1 VEEARMSERDVV
13 KLSPQLRQELDAVEA
28 SSQVEVIVELQPV
41 EMPKAASR
49 QERMAAMKEGFER
62 ELRPVAERIIQAG
75 GQVLETAWLNQTVR
89 SRIPAHEVSHVAEHE
104 TVSGIDLP
112 HKLEPETQPTRT
124 RPAP

>member
-1 VEEARMSERDVV
+1 MSEGDVT
-13 KLSPQLRQELDAVEA
+13 KLSPRLRQELGAVDE
-28 SSQVEVIVELQPV
+28 SSQVEVIVELQPL
-41 EMPKAASR
+41 EPPKAASR

-62 ELRPVAERIIQAG
+62 ELRPVAEKIVQAG

-89 SRIPAHEVSHVAEHE
+89 GRIPAGAVERVAEHE

-112 HKLEPETQPTRT
+112 HKLEPEGQPTRT